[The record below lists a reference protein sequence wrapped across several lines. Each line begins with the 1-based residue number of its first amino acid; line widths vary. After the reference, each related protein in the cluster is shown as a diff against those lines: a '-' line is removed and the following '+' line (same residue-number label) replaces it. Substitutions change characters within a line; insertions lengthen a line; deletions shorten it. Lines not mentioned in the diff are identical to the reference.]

1 MPRSLHRDKQR
12 ALDATTRSRVRRR
25 RRPKTNASDNM
36 GLGFR
41 LFGELATFLKVT
53 WILPSVIFAASV
65 FAVLTARV
73 LLTAEGKPDPA
84 WTPWLVAATVASALA
99 VVFDR
104 IADAYDKKL
113 SKLRLSGSEDSAENS
128 ITDLNTFLGE
138 VIEVTFLQG
147 AAKAAH
153 MRWLRRSLVL
163 VAAKS
168 IGPGSRAT
176 YYTLEDS
183 TPGHRVL
190 GSPQHATEY
199 GRHDKPSRPFL
210 EEEDPSHSIWQVLDG
225 PDEQVEVMREG
236 VDEVYGVD
244 WGRKPH
250 ERCRSARPP
259 LDALVRQPAPALRG
273 PRDQREIAGA
283 SIRRGSLGRT
293 ARSAWPADP
302 GPATPPGLL
311 QSPNRDNL
319 ALAVD
324 HVPRQGSALPQP
336 T

>member
-1 MPRSLHRDKQR
+1 M
-12 ALDATTRSRVRRR
+12 
-25 RRPKTNASDNM
+25 
-36 GLGFR
+36 
-41 LFGELATFLKVT
+41 T
-53 WILPSVIFAASV
+53 WILPSIIFAASV

-84 WTPWLVAATVASALA
+84 WTPWLVVATVLSALA

-210 EEEDPSHSIWQVLDG
+210 EEEDPGHSIWQLLDG

-244 WGRKPH
+244 WGRKPY
-250 ERCRSARPP
+250 STFLSVP
-259 LDALVRQPAPALRG
+259 VK
-273 PRDQREIAGA
+273 AG
-283 SIRRGSLGRT
+283 
-293 ARSAWPADP
+293 DVQF
-302 GPATPPGLL
+302 GLL
-311 QSPNRDNL
+311 SVNCANEGAIGGSQRAAVL
-319 ALAVD
+319 AMARAMATALAFDQGPQGMNSRASSKDLSVASSNVADTTETGTD
-324 HVPRQGSALPQP
+324 HEQN
-336 T
+336 